1 MNHPILYSFRRCP
14 YAIRARLALLLCDIK
29 YDAIE
34 VDLKNKP
41 AAMLLLSPKGTV
53 PVLQLQDG
61 TVIDE
66 SYDIVQWALANN
78 YPDKF
83 LLMTE
88 ERKFIAESIY
98 TKLNKEFIFH
108 LNRFKYPDRYA
119 DVDKELHT
127 NEIISFLN
135 ILNLELQQHDFLC
148 GSAPSYIDILVFPF
162 IRQLRIADADILTKN
177 ANHGLLSWFSW
188 WSDSTFFQEV
198 IRKV

>member
-14 YAIRARLALLLCDIK
+14 YAIRARLALLFCDIK
-29 YDAIE
+29 YDTIE

-41 AAMLLLSPKGTV
+41 EAMLLLSPKGTV

-61 TVIDE
+61 TVLDE

-83 LLMTE
+83 LLMTDE
-88 ERKFIAESIY
+88 IKFIAELIY

-119 DVDKELHT
+119 DVDNELHT

-177 ANHGLLSWFSW
+177 ANHGLLAWFSW
-188 WSDSTFFQEV
+188 WSDSMFFQEV
-198 IRKV
+198 IKKV